1 MYAKMRA
8 KKDEPLASIGK
19 KVVRVTGK
27 GSSAVDATPIV
38 PGVEGVRVASPATS
52 VEEIPTPSSK
62 RPRISAKDKEKEKT
76 GSSIFDDEGV
86 AVERAHNIVKAE
98 DLKVFSGVPVNVVA
112 SQHVHKIMQVLGE
125 SLHLASE
132 CLTQE
137 ARVASLTS
145 RMEALEKENSALK
158 KDLIQSMDESATLK
172 EKVKA
177 LNSDLRVE
185 RQLNLEKD
193 DQLQATKE
201 KLKTVAASWYFKGFE
216 LLRRYLVKYPTGVD
230 LPSLDLE
237 VVDQV
242 MAADEAAQPSAPDS
256 DAPAA
261 DDAPPAAAN
270 TVTDAPDARA

>member
-1 MYAKMRA
+1 MTTKFNKDMYAKMSA
-8 KKDEPLASIGK
+8 KKDEPLASIDK

-27 GSSAVDATPIV
+27 GPSAVDATPII
-38 PGVEGVRVASPATS
+38 PGVEGARVASPATS

-62 RPRISAKDKEKEKT
+62 RPRLSAKDKEKERM

-112 SQHVHKIMQVLGE
+112 SQHVHKIVQVRLFITFSLVSSSTIFTDVLILLRQVLGE

-137 ARVASLTS
+137 AKVALLTS
-145 RMEALEKENSALK
+145 RMEALEKENSVLK
-158 KDLIQSMDESATLK
+158 KDLIQSMDESTTLK

-193 DQLQATKE
+193 D
-201 KLKTVAASWYFKGFE
+201 
-216 LLRRYLVKYPTGVD
+216 
-230 LPSLDLE
+230 
-237 VVDQV
+237 
-242 MAADEAAQPSAPDS
+242 
-256 DAPAA
+256 
-261 DDAPPAAAN
+261 
-270 TVTDAPDARA
+270 